1 MSLLSNPAQ
10 PTYGRHR
17 SLRDGATILLRPLE
31 PSDSHVVREV
41 FDGLGP
47 ESRYQR
53 FLVWKQTLIETDL
66 RTLVAVDHK
75 HHEAVTAISLDTAKA
90 VGVARL
96 VRLHDDPGTAEVA
109 VAVVDAWQGRG
120 VGLALAEAL
129 VARARCL
136 HVTRFS
142 VVMARGNTVAT
153 RLMHRLP
160 GDVADVAKD
169 SHTAEFL
176 VTLRSVQDVAPDMAR
191 CSVS

>member
-1 MSLLSNPAQ
+1 
-10 PTYGRHR
+10 
-17 SLRDGATILLRPLE
+17 
-31 PSDSHVVREV
+31 VVREV

-53 FLVWKQTLIETDL
+53 FLVWKKTLIETDL

-75 HHEAVTAISLDTAKA
+75 HHEAVTAISLDTTKA
-90 VGVARL
+90 VGIARF
-96 VRLHDDPGTAEVA
+96 VRLQDDPDTADVA
-109 VAVVDAWQGRG
+109 VAVVDAWQKRG

-142 VVMARGNTVAT
+142 VVVARGNTVAT

-160 GDVADVAKD
+160 GEVATVATD
-169 SHTAEFL
+169 RHTADFV
-176 VTLRSVQDVAPDMAR
+176 VTLRSLGDSSTDLAAAEGPDRPSRLRASLLPR
-191 CSVS
+191 RGDLGGDT